1 MNHPPLLPLFGV
13 RALITAGG
21 QGIGVAIAEHF
32 LRAGA
37 EVAVH
42 YHRSSAGAGRMLAL
56 AAELGRRAVAIS
68 GDLRVRAQARVVV
81 EAAVAGLGGLAVLVN
96 NAGSLVRRSSLAEL
110 DEELWREVIDVN
122 LSSMTW
128 VTQAALPHLAL
139 ARPAAIINL
148 ASLAG
153 RKGGHGG
160 SLAYATA
167 KGAVLTFT
175 RALAQEVGPQ
185 GIRVNAVAPGLILG
199 TSFHTTHTTSASA
212 AATVAALPVGRA
224 GTVGDV
230 ARVVAFLAGERD
242 GFIHGATIDINGGA
256 YFS

>member
-1 MNHPPLLPLFGV
+1 MNHPPLLPLAGV
-13 RALITAGG
+13 RALVTAGG
-21 QGIGVAIAEHF
+21 QGIGLGIAEHL

-42 YHRSSAGAGRMLAL
+42 YHHSASGAENLLAL
-56 AAELGRRAVAIS
+56 AAGLGRRAVAIK
-68 GDLRVRAQARVVV
+68 GDLRVRAQAHTVV
-81 EAAVAGLGGLAVLVN
+81 EGAAAGLGGLSVLVN

-110 DEELWREVIDVN
+110 DDELWREVIDVN

-128 VTQAALPHLAL
+128 VTQAALPHLTL

-224 GTVGDV
+224 GTVADV

>member
-1 MNHPPLLPLFGV
+1 MNHPPLLPLAGV
-13 RALITAGG
+13 RALVTAGG
-21 QGIGVAIAEHF
+21 QGIGLGIVEHL

-37 EVAVH
+37 QVAVH
-42 YHRSSAGAGRMLAL
+42 YHRSAAGAERMLAL
-56 AAELGRRAVAIS
+56 AAELGQRAVVVS
-68 GDLRVRAQARVVV
+68 GDLRLRPQARAVV
-81 EAAVAGLGGLAVLVN
+81 EAAVAGLGGLSVLVN
-96 NAGSLVRRSSLAEL
+96 NAGSLVRRSSLADL
-110 DEELWREVIDVN
+110 DDELWREVIDVN
-122 LSSMTW
+122 LSSMAW
-128 VTQAALPHLAL
+128 VTQAALPHLAR

-175 RALAQEVGPQ
+175 RALAQEVGAQ
-185 GIRVNAVAPGLILG
+185 GIRVNAVAPGLVLG
-199 TSFHTTHTTSASA
+199 TSFHTTHTTSAA
-212 AATVAALPVGRA
+212 AEATVATLPVGRA
-224 GTVGDV
+224 GTVADV

-256 YFS
+256 YSC